1 MLTRL
6 TLKNYQIAIAVFV
19 MIAILGIN
27 AFFYMPRSE
36 DPPLSG
42 AFFYAV
48 AVYPGASPGDMEQ
61 LVVEP
66 LEEAINEIDDL
77 KRSFASMNDGVAIVN
92 AEFDMSVDQDR
103 KYDEVLRQINNT
115 RPSLP
120 ADLHSLEVYRWSTT
134 NVNIL
139 QYALVSEN
147 ASYADLEKQA
157 ERLKRTIEKTA
168 SIKTVEISAF
178 PDQEILIE
186 IDLQKLALKK
196 IPINNI
202 IGAIQGNNTKIPGGE
217 IEMSNRKL
225 NIKTTG
231 NYELITEIGNT
242 VVNAANGNI
251 VYLRDVADITYDYA
265 DQQHI
270 GRYNGARSIFISA
283 NQKEGTNIFHVVKSV
298 DQDVDRLVETL
309 PQGIKLVKAFDQSVT
324 VDNRLNRL
332 YEDFGIAILLILITL
347 LPLGTRASII
357 VMVAIPT
364 SLLIGLTTLY
374 MTGFSLNQLSIV
386 GLIISLGL
394 LVDDSIVVVENIVR
408 HMRLGYSRQEATLKA
423 TSQIS
428 WAVIG
433 CTATM
438 IVAFVP
444 IVMLPGE
451 SGEFMQSMP
460 AAVVFTLLASLLV
473 SFTITPLIASRF
485 LKESDFARENF
496 FMRQLNKVNN
506 GPYQRL
512 LLLGLK
518 YPKSTMFISAIAV
531 AGSLMLLPVVGF
543 SLFPK
548 AEKPQFLINI
558 SMSPGTSLAYT
569 DSTTQKVEKILDSYA
584 EIRSYCTN
592 VGKGNP
598 MIYYNT
604 VQESE
609 NPGFAQLF
617 VQLHR
622 YNQKETPV
630 FLETLEK
637 SLNCIPGAEI
647 SIIEFKN
654 GPPEDAPIEISFFGP
669 DLDTLKQLA
678 FMGEDLLKSIEGTT
692 YIQNSM
698 DETALELKVNINSDK
713 AGMLGVSVYEIQ
725 KTIRLAMAGLS
736 VGNFIDREGND
747 YNIRV
752 TLNGA
757 NRKNLE
763 DFDKV
768 YVGSVTGAQIP
779 LKQLA
784 EVELQTSSTL
794 IEHYLRERSVTV
806 RADVLPGYI
815 TDKVTKKVLDAM
827 ERVAL
832 PDDYRFEPFGEY
844 ASRKETFGNMNV
856 AVIITVFM
864 ILLILMMEFHTIK
877 GALIVASSIPLGII
891 GSILLL
897 WITGYTF
904 SFSAFVGMIALIG
917 IEVKNS
923 IILVDYAN
931 QLRAT
936 GKGLDDAIKTAGQ
949 IRFIPIILTT
959 LTAIG
964 GLMPLAIQGSELFSP
979 LAITIIGGLISSTIF
994 TRVVTPVLYKLILK

>member
-6 TLKNYQIAIAVFV
+6 TLKNYQITLAVFL
-19 MIAILGIN
+19 MIALLGVN
-27 AFFYMPRSE
+27 AFINMPRSE

-48 AVYPGASPGDMEQ
+48 AVYPGASPEDMEQ

-66 LEEAINEIDDL
+66 LEEALNEIDDI

-92 AEFDMSVDQDR
+92 VEFDLGVDQDR

-120 ADLHSLEVYRWSTT
+120 ADLYSLDVYRWSTT

-139 QYALVSEN
+139 QYALISAN
-147 ASYADLEKQA
+147 ASFADLEKQA
-157 ERLKRTIEKTA
+157 ERLKKTLEKTDA
-168 SIKTVEISAF
+168 IKKVKTEAY

-186 IDLQKLALKK
+186 VDLQKLAQKK
-196 IPINNI
+196 IPVNHVIA
-202 IGAIQGNNTKIPGGE
+202 AIQGSNVNIPGGE
-217 IEMSNRKL
+217 LEMSNRKL

-231 NYELITEIGNT
+231 NYETIADVGNT
-242 VVNAANGNI
+242 IVNAANGSI
-251 VYLRDVADITYDYA
+251 VYLRDLAKISYDYA

-270 GRYNGARSIFISA
+270 GRYNGQRAVFISA

-298 DQDVDRLVETL
+298 DHDVDLFAKTL
-309 PQGIKLVKAFDQSVT
+309 PQSMKLVKAFDQSVT

-357 VMVAIPT
+357 VMIAIPT
-364 SLLIGLTTLY
+364 SLLIGLTTMHL
-374 MTGFSLNQLSIV
+374 TGFSIDQLSIV

-394 LVDDSIVVVENIVR
+394 LVDDSIVVVENIAR
-408 HMRLGYSRQEATLKA
+408 HMRMGYNRHEATLKA

-444 IVMLPGE
+444 IIMLPGE
-451 SGEFMQSMP
+451 SGEFMKSIP
-460 AAVVFTLLASLLV
+460 AAVIFTLLASLLV
-473 SFTITPLIASRF
+473 SFTLTPFIASRF
-485 LKESDFARENF
+485 LKERDFERENLF
-496 FMRQLNKVNN
+496 LGMLNKVNN

-518 YPKSTMFISAIAV
+518 YPKTTMLIATVAV

-558 SMSPGTSLAYT
+558 DMSPGTSLAYT
-569 DSTTQKVEKILDSYA
+569 DSVTRKVEKMLDSHE
-584 EIRSYCTN
+584 EISSYCTN

-617 VQLHR
+617 VQLHH
-622 YNQKETPV
+622 YSQKATPA
-630 FLETLEK
+630 FLEQLEK
-637 SLNCIPGAEI
+637 SLACFPGAEI
-647 SIIEFKN
+647 TIIEFKN

-669 DLDTLKQLA
+669 NLDTLRHLA
-678 FMGEDLLKSIEGTT
+678 VKGENLLKNIEGTT
-692 YIQNSM
+692 YVRHSM
-698 DETALELKVNINSDK
+698 DETALELKVTINNDK
-713 AGMLGVSVYEIQ
+713 AGMLGVPVYEIQ

-736 VGNFIDREGND
+736 VGNFIDDDGND

-752 TLNGA
+752 TLSGG
-757 NRKNLE
+757 NRKILE
-763 DFDKV
+763 DLDKV
-768 YVGSVTGAQIP
+768 YVGSLSGAQIP

-784 EVELQTSSTL
+784 DVELQTSSTL
-794 IEHYLRERSVTV
+794 IEHYERERSVTV
-806 RADVLPGYI
+806 RADVLPGYV
-815 TDKVTKKVLDAM
+815 TDKVTKKVLAGM
-827 ERVAL
+827 ESVQL

-856 AVIITVFM
+856 AVIITIFVV
-864 ILLILMMEFHTIK
+864 LLILMMEFHTIK

-897 WITGYTF
+897 LITGYTF
-904 SFSAFVGMIALIG
+904 SFSAFIGTIALIG

-931 QLRAT
+931 QLRAE
-936 GKGLDDAIKTAGQ
+936 GKRIDEAIKTAGQ

-994 TRVVTPVLYKLILK
+994 TRVVTPVLYKIVLK

>member
-569 DSTTQKVEKILDSYA
+569 DSTTRKVEKILDSYA

-637 SLNCIPGAEI
+637 SLNCIPGTEI
-647 SIIEFKN
+647 TIIEFKN

-747 YNIRV
+747 FNIRV

-794 IEHYLRERSVTV
+794 IEHYERERSVTV

-856 AVIITVFM
+856 AVIITVFI